1 MFTCMYVK
9 IAKPSSYCVVHTSV
23 FVGVLLTGQR
33 KAVSGE
39 IVLQKHERCTL
50 LMSKGGLG

>member
-1 MFTCMYVK
+1 MFTCMYGK

-23 FVGVLLTGQR
+23 LVGVLLTGQR

-39 IVLQKHERCTL
+39 IVLQKHE
-50 LMSKGGLG
+50 GVHY

>member
-1 MFTCMYVK
+1 MFTCMYVN

-23 FVGVLLTGQR
+23 LVGVLLTGQR

-39 IVLQKHERCTL
+39 IVLQKHE
-50 LMSKGGLG
+50 GVHY